1 MLIRRNC
8 HIKNLYRVQQN
19 RAKSNKFKKC
29 QLLQKMKM
37 KWNQKW
43 EKWLLSKIL
52 SLINN
57 QHLQNKSLR
66 LIKLIKSQIFL
77 NKMIRRDLSSKRQQL
92 ILLLNQPLPNKI
104 KWPILNMTRP
114 LVSKSGSGL
123 KKLNRLHTL
132 LVNQMMKVPK
142 PTRSTH
148 TWSPSLR
155 IKSRH
160 MSNLV
165 RTRSLMSKKI
175 SSKRWWRLIKL
186 RRKRGQLKLKR
197 RPW

>member
-8 HIKNLYRVQQN
+8 HIKNSHRVQLN
-19 RAKSNKFKKC
+19 RAKSNNFKKC

-37 KWNQKW
+37 KWNKKW
-43 EKWLLSKIL
+43 EKWLPRKIL
-52 SLINN
+52 SQINN

-77 NKMIRRDLSSKRQQL
+77 NKMIRRDLSSKSQQL

-114 LVSKSGSGL
+114 LVSKSSNGL
-123 KKLNRLHTL
+123 KKLKRLHTL
-132 LVNQMMKVPK
+132 LVKQMMKVAK

-160 MSNLV
+160 MNNLV
-165 RTRSLMSKKI
+165 KIRSLMSKKI
-175 SSKRWWRLIKL
+175 SSKRWRRLIKL
-186 RRKRGQLKLKR
+186 SRRRGQLKLKR
-197 RPW
+197 RPC